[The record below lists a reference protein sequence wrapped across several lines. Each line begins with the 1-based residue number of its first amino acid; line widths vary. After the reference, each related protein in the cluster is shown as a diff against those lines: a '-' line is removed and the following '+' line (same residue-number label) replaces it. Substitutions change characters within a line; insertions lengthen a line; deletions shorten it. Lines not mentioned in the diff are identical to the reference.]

1 MLVAALENEMRWCET
16 DDVYERRDDIMT
28 SKFQQLS
35 DSAEHPRTVA
45 VREETL
51 NEQGLPA
58 AFIASDEVDLVEWV
72 RSNRNMLRD
81 RLYRKGALLLRSVET
96 SEFPALVD
104 AFTDSQVDYKGGAAI
119 RSRVNSDTYTAS
131 EYPEELDIRLHS
143 EFCYSNDWPMLLF
156 FHCDIAPSDRG
167 QTPIVDNRRVLAQVP
182 KEIREEFA
190 ERGLMYTRGYGY
202 NRTWQRSYETD
213 SREEVEELC
222 RQEGRD
228 CEWLE
233 DDTLR
238 TKEKREAIATHPVTG
253 EDAWFNYAIGFHIS
267 RMDDGIRNA
276 LSTSPEDTD
285 DQLWPNNVY
294 WGDGS
299 EIDPHVIKTVND
311 IVERNAVQFDWQK
324 GDTLVVD
331 NMICGHGRRPYSGD
345 RRILLKMGESHLAA
359 ERSRA

>member
-1 MLVAALENEMRWCET
+1 MV
-16 DDVYERRDDIMT
+16 T
-28 SKFQQLS
+28 SKFQRLS
-35 DSAEHPRTVA
+35 GPGQGPRSSTSG
-45 VREETL
+45 VRELTL

-58 AFIASDEVDLVEWV
+58 AFEASDEVDLVEWV
-72 RSNRNMLRD
+72 RANREMLRE
-81 RLYRKGALLLRSVET
+81 RLHSSGALLLRSVDS
-96 SEFPALVD
+96 SEFPTLVEAL
-104 AFTDSQVDYKGGAAI
+104 TDSQVDFKGGAAI

-156 FHCDIAPSDRG
+156 FHCETAPGDRG

-182 KEIREEFA
+182 EEIRAEFA

-222 RQEGRD
+222 RREGRE

-233 DDTLR
+233 DDRLR
-238 TKEKREAIATHPVTG
+238 TKERRAAIATHPLTG
-253 EDAWFNYAIGFHIS
+253 EQVWFNYAIGFHIS
-267 RMDDGIRNA
+267 RMDDGIREA
-276 LSTSPEDTD
+276 LSTSPDDTD
-285 DQLWPNNVY
+285 EQLWPNNVF

-299 EIDPHVIKTVND
+299 EIDPQVIETVNEV
-311 IVERNAVQFDWQK
+311 VERNAVQFDWQQ

-331 NMICGHGRRPYSGD
+331 NMVCGHGRRPFSGP
-345 RRILLKMGESHLAA
+345 RRILLKMGESFLA
-359 ERSRA
+359 SHGG